1 MRTTLTLLVAG
12 AALAG
17 CTSDGP
23 LTPPPPEI
31 PEEIAG
37 GAYQLTME
45 VATGAVTITPPAQH
59 TEAAEGLSLSILGR
73 EVIGMEARNGV
84 CTPAG
89 KRVHCTFDLAIR
101 NRHEGV
107 TLVSPSSL
115 PTPPAGTDGLIVF
128 PYAAAALGVPGGG
141 AVPSDE
147 WDRDPINMFND
158 FSGCGGRNSDC
169 YRYEVYPG
177 ALEPEQT
184 SDYRRVGF
192 YVDRGAVAVSAYI
205 AVAADVGSTARWG
218 STQLCGA
225 IGKFTDP
232 AGYGTILSRVSVGQ
246 TQPAVGMPSIRE
258 RGFCEMEIGGLA
270 GRRIARAT
278 LRLYQA
284 AHEGLADPFAIYGP
298 IMVDHISWQE
308 GTFPASIE
316 DLSVAEKEA
325 LYEATGAVSLLDE
338 LIGTVTDDPGTGVYR
353 SVDVTAAVAADVAA
367 GRSVSQ
373 FRIRFSG
380 ELDGSVGFEVSFAN
394 GVTYPQEPELVVS
407 YANE

>member
-1 MRTTLTLLVAG
+1 MRTMLVLLIAG
-12 AALAG
+12 AGLAA
-17 CTSDGP
+17 CTTDGP
-23 LTPPPPEI
+23 LTPPPP
-31 PEEIAG
+31 PELPNDLAG

-45 VATGAVTITPPAQH
+45 VATGNVTITPPR
-59 TEAAEGLSLSILGR
+59 TDAADGLSLSILGR

-89 KRVHCTFDLAIR
+89 KRFHCTFDLAIR
-101 NRHEGV
+101 NRHDGV

-158 FSGCGGRNSDC
+158 FSGCSGRNSDC

-177 ALEPEQT
+177 VLEPEQT
-184 SDYRRVGF
+184 SDYRTVGF
-192 YVDRGAVAVSAYI
+192 HVDRGAVAVSAYI
-205 AVAADVGSTARWG
+205 AVAADVGSTAIWS
-218 STQLCGA
+218 STRLCGA

-232 AGYGTILSRVSVGQ
+232 VAYGTTLSSIRVGQ
-246 TQPAVGMPSIRE
+246 TQPDIGMPSIRQ
-258 RGFCEMEIGGLA
+258 RGFCEMETGGLA
-270 GRRIARAT
+270 GRRIAQAT

-284 AHEGLADPFAIYGP
+284 AHDGLVDPFAIYGP

-308 GTFPASIE
+308 GTFPALIE
-316 DLSVAEKEA
+316 DLSAAEKEA

-338 LIGTVTDDPGTGVYR
+338 LIGTVTDDAGTGVYR

-367 GRSVSQ
+367 GRTVSQ
-373 FRIRFSG
+373 FRIRFAG
-380 ELDGSVGFEVSFAN
+380 DLDGSVGFLVSFAN
-394 GVTYPQEPELVVS
+394 GVVYPQEPELVVS